1 MALRSTLL
9 AVIVC
14 ASIYPV
20 SSYADW
26 RDVAH
31 PDDQNRIDA
40 SASSARAALDRLG
53 AEAFGLDERP
63 LLRALLDA
71 DTQPAEEARLLGDWR
86 CRSLQVSV
94 SLGVFTY
101 PAFRCRIRLDEHG
114 KPYFEKLSGSQRRSG
129 YLYANDEGQW
139 VFLGART
146 VNDEPQRRYSA
157 NQADAD
163 QTREHDS
170 VGTLE
175 ALTNGR
181 LRMILDAGDEG
192 VELYELR
199 R

>member
-1 MALRSTLL
+1 MSKPSLLSL
-9 AVIVC
+9 AVVL
-14 ASIYPV
+14 ASLC
-20 SSYADW
+20 SANARADW
-26 RDVAH
+26 RDVAL
-31 PDDQNRIDA
+31 PEDQNRIDA
-40 SASSARAALDRLG
+40 SAAAATAALDRLG
-53 AEAFGLDERP
+53 ADAFGLDERP

-71 DTQPAEEARLLGDWR
+71 GTQTAEESRLLGDWR

-129 YLYANDEGQW
+129 YLYANEDGQW

-146 VNDEPQRRYSA
+146 VNDQPQRRYSA

-163 QTREHDS
+163 RTREHDS